1 MTKCAAFWKHT
12 NVRSN
17 NRIFPCCRF
26 KKEIGKFDG
35 DLANVLHIPEYEELR
50 KKSMSGEFID
60 GCQKCYYEESI
71 GKTSLRQKFNSTYS
85 TDSVSLEYFEV
96 GFDNICNLTCDGCW
110 EDFSTAWGKKLNL
123 NKTFIVKSTTEIL
136 NIPESVNK
144 VLFLGGEPLMTTR
157 HKKFLKMVP
166 NLDNLHV
173 IYNTNGTFML
183 DSETIELLQ
192 KCKKVEFIV
201 SIDGYKEINE
211 TVRSGSKWEDI
222 LNFINQ
228 LKTYNFLFTIHT
240 VIHLNNWEYLGDLSN
255 FIYENSY
262 TWSINILTHPKNLD
276 IKNYHDKEKIVQ
288 LINNI
293 NIPDKQH
300 IISHLLH

>member
-12 NVRSN
+12 NVRSD

-71 GKTSLRQKFNSTYS
+71 GKTSLRQKFNNTYS

-201 SIDGYKEINE
+201 SMDGYKEINE
-211 TVRSGSKWEDI
+211 KVRSGSKWEDI

-255 FIYENSY
+255 FIHENSY
-262 TWSINILTHPKNLD
+262 AWSINILTHPKNLD
-276 IKNYHDKEKIVQ
+276 IKNYHAKEKIVQ
-288 LINNI
+288 LINDI

-300 IISHLLH
+300 IINHLLH